1 LCSHFDL
8 LTDGRCLQH
17 SGNTPKKWLGVVL
30 TPLVAQFA
38 RVVNTRPDG

>member
-17 SGNTPKKWLGVVL
+17 SGNTPKKWLGAILLDVV
-30 TPLVAQFA
+30 
-38 RVVNTRPDG
+38 